1 MTATEFST
9 ISILLSLASLLGS
22 FFYIQLSN
30 WLRELITLKAK
41 FDFAENG
48 QEPDDLKARYE
59 VRYALRGLNN
69 RLPFG
74 MWIAITAFI
83 AVVSVSALLSL
94 LPAFCKDPLAARL
107 TIAFVAFLTI
117 YLGVS
122 ILLLVRGYDIGRD
135 LLKRLGGP

>member
-1 MTATEFST
+1 MTATEYST
-9 ISILLSLASLLGS
+9 ISILLSLSSLLGS

-41 FDFAENG
+41 YDFAENG

-69 RLPFG
+69 SLPLA

-83 AVVSVSALLSL
+83 AVVSVCALFSL
-94 LPAFCKDPLAARL
+94 VPAFCKDPLAARL
-107 TIAFVAFLTI
+107 TIAFSAFLAI
-117 YLGVS
+117 YFGVS
-122 ILLLVRGYDIGRD
+122 VLLLVRGYAIGRD
-135 LLKRLGGP
+135 LLKRTNGL